1 MPTCTISVAAGVY
14 ITNHNVSPL
23 TTNQYTD
30 EYNFN

>member
-14 ITNHNVSPL
+14 IINHNVSQL